1 MSSSPAL
8 VAWQQKYA
16 TDVTQTASDPKVAR
30 QKLDAA
36 SVHVGRAKDL
46 LARGEY
52 DLALNSAE
60 TALVVSCDAVLR
72 KDGYLVRSHVARFA
86 YPSLPA
92 LFKQNAGLLN
102 RIRTSRNAAQ
112 YEAPGTVAA
121 ELATAAVQLAVRALD
136 EVTGAIP

>member
-8 VAWQQKYA
+8 VAWRQRYA
-16 TDVTQTASDPKVAR
+16 TEVTQAASDPTAAQ
-30 QKLDAA
+30 QKLEAA
-36 SVHVGRAKDL
+36 SVHVQRARDL

-60 TALVVSCDAVLR
+60 AALVVSCDAVLR

-86 YPSLPA
+86 YPALPA
-92 LFKQNAGLLN
+92 LLKANAGLLY

-112 YEAPGTVAA
+112 YEAPGTVSE
-121 ELATAAVQLAVRALD
+121 ELAASAVQLAARALG
-136 EVTGAIP
+136 EVKAVIP